1 MFEIFPIFVEKSD
14 TVDYKGIT
22 TFKAVASKFLLRTQ
36 RPISDY
42 KRAVSITID
51 GYRDINLFH
60 LGNAKKARLQM
71 NDISCI
77 DLPDDYQTFISL
89 SIPVNGTEYTFTKDG
104 SMVSPTAEVNGVE
117 VLLTDDQAVSGS
129 FSFGSY
135 ASTGGNNDFYYMI
148 EESKRR
154 IVINGVANS
163 TVTLTYI
170 STGIS
175 MTEETAIPKYTE
187 EALIAW
193 LRWKFAENDPGYTQ
207 GARYSAPMN
216 KVMYEEDQY
225 YKQLRQ
231 IDFLQSATIEQIYD
245 AIYSTWKQTPK
256 R

>member
-1 MFEIFPIFVEKSD
+1 M
-14 TVDYKGIT
+14 DYKGIT

-36 RPISDY
+36 RPISEY
-42 KRAVSITID
+42 KRAVSIVID

-60 LGNAKKARLQM
+60 LGNAKKAILRM

-77 DLPDDYQTFISL
+77 DLPDDYQAFISL
-89 SIPVNGTEYTFTKDG
+89 GIAYNGSYWTFTKDG
-104 SMVSPTAEVNGVE
+104 TLVSPSAEVNGVE
-117 VLLTDDQAVSGS
+117 VLQTEDQTVAGS

-135 ASTGGNNDFYYMI
+135 SSTGGSNDYSYMI

-154 IVINGVANS
+154 IVINGLPNS
-163 TVTLTYI
+163 NVTLTYI

-187 EALIAW
+187 EALLAW
-193 LRWKFAENDPGYTQ
+193 CRWKFAENDPGFSQ

-231 IDFLQSATIEQIYD
+231 IDFVNSSTIEQIYD

>member
-1 MFEIFPIFVEKSD
+1 M
-14 TVDYKGIT
+14 DYKGIT

-36 RPISDY
+36 RPISEY
-42 KRAVSITID
+42 KRAVSIVID

-60 LGNAKKARLQM
+60 LGNAKKVRLQM

-89 SIPVNGTEYTFTKDG
+89 SIPYNGREYTFTKD
-104 SMVSPTAEVNGVE
+104 STLVSPSAEENGVE
-117 VLLTDDQAVSGS
+117 VLTTDDQAVSGS

-135 ASTGGNNDFYYMI
+135 ASTGGNNDFYYLI

-187 EALIAW
+187 EALLAW
-193 LRWKFAENDPGYTQ
+193 CRWKFAENDPGFSQ

-231 IDFLQSATIEQIYD
+231 IDFVNSSTIEQIYD

>member
-1 MFEIFPIFVEKSD
+1 M
-14 TVDYKGIT
+14 DYKGIT

-36 RPISDY
+36 RPLSEY
-42 KRAVSITID
+42 KRAVSLTID

-60 LGNAKKARLQM
+60 LGNAKKAIIRM

-77 DLPDDYQTFISL
+77 DLPDDYQMFISCAV
-89 SIPVNGTEYTFTKDG
+89 PYNGRYWIFTKD
-104 SMVSPTAEVNGVE
+104 SLLVSPSAELNGVE
-117 VLLTDDQAVSGS
+117 VVRTGEDVIIGTTYSG
-129 FSFGSY
+129 Y
-135 ASTGGNNDFYYMI
+135 DATGGQNDYYCNV

-154 IVINGVANS
+154 IVINGFPNAD
-163 TVTLTYI
+163 VTLTYV

-193 LRWKFAENDPGYTQ
+193 CRWKYAENDPGYSQ

-216 KVMYEEDQY
+216 KVLYEENQY
-225 YKQLRQ
+225 YMQLRQ
-231 IDFLQSATIEQIYD
+231 IDLIHSSTIDQIYD